1 MIRRPPRSTLFP
13 YTTLFRSER
22 APRGERGAGPE
33 ERRDPAPA
41 WIERQDLIE
50 EVVGGSS
57 AGRRHASRG
66 RHVSRSYSRSWY
78 AASGVTAPVPPKT
91 PASLS
96 STRRHAVS
104 GSDPARGA
112 APRL

>member
-57 AGRRHASRG
+57 AGRRHASRR
-66 RHVSRSYSRSWY
+66 RHVSRLYSRSWY
-78 AASGVTAPVPPKT
+78 AASGFAAPAPPKT
-91 PASLS
+91 
-96 STRRHAVS
+96 AVRLS
-104 GSDPARGA
+104 GSRHHA
-112 APRL
+112 A